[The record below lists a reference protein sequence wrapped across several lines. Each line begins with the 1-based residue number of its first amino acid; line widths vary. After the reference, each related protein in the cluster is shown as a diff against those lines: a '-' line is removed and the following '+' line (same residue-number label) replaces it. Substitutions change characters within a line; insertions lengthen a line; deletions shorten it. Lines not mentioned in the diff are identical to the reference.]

1 MCPVTCSP
9 SDCVT
14 RTHSCGAKLF
24 DGTMGRAVAD
34 TDAMYVILSGRAE
47 ILHSTHHMHRLLA
60 QKELKYTK
68 GAKHASRCRSTP
80 MLHTHTHSRHHSHS
94 WPPCC
99 STKELKP
106 ALGNAGAML
115 GSREGI
121 MGTSIGMLTPGM
133 CFGETLR
140 EDRKRQYTVV
150 ALGSTSGRPTELV
163 RMSIKG
169 ESCVLGALSC
179 SHIAHQRSHTP
190 AVCGSLLCCA
200 AYSKCCPVWFENIN
214 NAVDFRTTQ
223 LMQLHLFA
231 DWDVEDLRFLARWM
245 QEVQWEEVQQTTAAA
260 DPDTVH

>member
-1 MCPVTCSP
+1 M
-9 SDCVT
+9 
-14 RTHSCGAKLF
+14 
-24 DGTMGRAVAD
+24 
-34 TDAMYVILSGRAE
+34 
-47 ILHSTHHMHRLLA
+47 ST
-60 QKELKYTK
+60 
-68 GAKHASRCRSTP
+68 
-80 MLHTHTHSRHHSHS
+80 HS

-179 SHIAHQRSHTP
+179 SHIAHQSSHTP
-190 AVCGSLLCCA
+190 AMCVGCGVVQHTPSAALCGL
-200 AYSKCCPVWFENIN
+200 
-214 NAVDFRTTQ
+214 RTSTM
-223 LMQLHLFA
+223 LSTFG
-231 DWDVEDLRFLARWM
+231 RRS
-245 QEVQWEEVQQTTAAA
+245 
-260 DPDTVH
+260 